1 MGVFAPPPP
10 LHPQAP
16 EVHFLVNQRLIL
28 NKVNQ

>member
-1 MGVFAPPPP
+1 MGVFAPPP